1 MWQGGGRTDP
11 GRSQLRIS
19 TRGKSWQYHAL
30 SLGYLFCGLDT
41 NTWIRNKRRMRK
53 TTTIMT
59 LIHHVETR
67 SARERR
73 ARRTRSFSASSV
85 FALRRSIPSS
95 ALWLAGSAMGRRFR
109 PPESV
114 CRHCGGEPD
123 HGHSCRRGG
132 LHPAIKPTLP
142 GRWGETAPRRGSA
155 CLWRSERAPTARAST
170 RFHSESQVTM
180 TDQPPERTDF
190 KGSMNFRHTHV
201 VIRREA

>member
-1 MWQGGGRTDP
+1 
-11 GRSQLRIS
+11 
-19 TRGKSWQYHAL
+19 
-30 SLGYLFCGLDT
+30 
-41 NTWIRNKRRMRK
+41 MRK

-73 ARRTRSFSASSV
+73 ARRTCSFSASSV
-85 FALRRSIPSS
+85 FARGRSIPSS
-95 ALWLAGSAMGRRFR
+95 ALLLVGSAMWRRSH

-114 CRHCGGEPD
+114 CRDCGGEQD

-132 LHPAIKPTLP
+132 LHTAIKPTLP
-142 GRWGETAPRRGSA
+142 GRWVETAPRKGSA

-170 RFHSESQVTM
+170 QFHSENQVTM

-190 KGSMNFRHTHV
+190 KGSMNFRHNNV
-201 VIRREA
+201 VIRRAAWSSAPTCFWSAATGRSDSSDPRRERPRTNWLPTP